1 MSTNRPLS
9 PHLSIH
15 KKVLTATFS
24 IFHRFTGIFL
34 SLGSALVS
42 LWVLLIALGPSY
54 YNLFELISSYLVFKI
69 FLFIWSIGVFYNF
82 YCYCLVGFMKNYSR
96 KWILQRITALI
107 LIPLTFWFVF
117 SCVSFSSMQYEQI
130 VYFFSSFFNS
140 TLFLIMIIS
149 MFVHMKLGCETIAE
163 DYISS
168 INIKTFTKLFITIVS
183 YVFIL
188 ISVLSILRIALFL

>member
-69 FLFIWSIGVFYNF
+69 FLFIWTVGVFYHLFNGIRYLF
-82 YCYCLVGFMKNYSR
+82 WSFGKGMDLNTVYLSGYLVI
-96 KWILQRITALI
+96 IL
-107 LIPLTFWFVF
+107 
-117 SCVSFSSMQYEQI
+117 S
-130 VYFFSSFFNS
+130 
-140 TLFLIMIIS
+140 
-149 MFVHMKLGCETIAE
+149 
-163 DYISS
+163 ISS
-168 INIKTFTKLFITIVS
+168 SIVIW
-183 YVFIL
+183 V
-188 ISVLSILRIALFL
+188 SI